1 MSLESLPSMNCL
13 AVIQVLYG
21 GGGGGGRGVEQLFVH

>member
-1 MSLESLPSMNCL
+1 MSLESLPSMDCL

-21 GGGGGGRGVEQLFVH
+21 GGGGGGGGG